1 MTKHVYV
8 AFKLESVYSISQL
21 KYGSRQ
27 YDANSTFNTLRE
39 NLEFRN
45 VLKQRID
52 DICTLL
58 NLNISDDKA
67 LIINI
72 LSNNTKT
79 QEIVF
84 PIFGIHLKVFG
95 SRIGEN

>member
-1 MTKHVYV
+1 MTKRVYV
-8 AFKLESVYSISQL
+8 ALKLESVYSISQL

-27 YDANSTFNTLRE
+27 YDANSTFDTLRE

-45 VLKQRID
+45 VLKQKID

-58 NLNISDDKA
+58 NLNISDNKA
-67 LIINI
+67 LRKNI
-72 LSNNTKT
+72 LSNNTKS

-84 PIFGIHLKVFG
+84 PIFDIHLKVFG
-95 SRIGEN
+95 SRISDN